1 MHIFPENFM
10 KIGRETAEKI
20 EGKMEE
26 NNNNNNNNNIEEKH
40 TVE

>member
-26 NNNNNNNNNIEEKH
+26 NNNNNIEEKH

>member
-1 MHIFPENFM
+1 MHTSLENFM

-26 NNNNNNNNNIEEKH
+26 NNNNNNIEEKH